1 MMKKKVL
8 ISAVLFGFS
17 FFAGAQEGLDKI
29 HIGVKGGISAS
40 KGIYSEMKSHSSKMA
55 VGGVGGVFAEF
66 EFGESRLFS
75 IRPEVDW
82 LSRGIKVSDD
92 NLDYKLKAK
101 YVDFRLPLVFNFG
114 THGGVRPFLYVA
126 PVAGFV
132 RGGNIALK
140 DRTGDYKIDVTKA
153 NMADTYF
160 AGAIGGGVKI
170 PISLSDNKRLQLTLE
185 ANYQYGFTD
194 TYSDMEKEGEAIAL
208 NRPFYNLDGNR
219 KLQGLE
225 ITASLSIP
233 LSIFKR
239 APKKKVQPAPTYV
252 AQPQPVIEE
261 KPVEVIEEKP
271 CYSLE
276 EIMEALGRG
285 ETITGKTICA
295 IDIINFEFDKSVIK
309 KESYPYLEKIARLM
323 KSTPIHVIVKGHTDN
338 VGNEEYNLQ
347 LSKRRAEAVYNHLLS
362 LGVDARRLEY
372 EYYGMARPITT
383 NDTPE
388 GRLMN
393 RRVEFEIT
401 E

>member
-1 MMKKKVL
+1 MVSVL
-8 ISAVLFGFS
+8 LFGLSFS
-17 FFAGAQEGLDKI
+17 AWSQEGLDRI
-29 HIGVKGGISAS
+29 HLGVKGGIDVS
-40 KGIYSEMKSHSSKMA
+40 KGSYSAMKSHSSKMN

-82 LSRGIKVSDD
+82 LSRGIKISDD
-92 NLDYKLKAK
+92 NLDYRLKAK

-114 THGGVRPFLYVA
+114 SHEGVRPFLYVA
-126 PVAGFV
+126 PVVGFV
-132 RGGNIALK
+132 RGGNIALN
-140 DRTGDYKIDVTKA
+140 DRTGDYEIDVTNA
-153 NMADTYF
+153 NMASTYF

-170 PISLSDNKRLQLTLE
+170 PIPVSDKKRLQLTFE

-194 TYSDMEKEGEAIAL
+194 TYSDMEKEGDAIAL
-208 NRPFYNLDGNR
+208 NRPFYNLNGNR
-219 KLQGLE
+219 KSQGFE

-239 APKKKVQPAPTYV
+239 SPKKKVRPEPIPV
-252 AQPQPVIEE
+252 AQPQPVVEE
-261 KPVEVIEEKP
+261 KPVVVKEEKP

-285 ETITGKTICA
+285 EAITGKTICA
-295 IDIINFEFDKSVIK
+295 IDIINFEFDRSVIK
-309 KESYPYLEKIARLM
+309 EESYPYLEKIVRLM

-338 VGNEEYNLQ
+338 VGDAEYNMQ
-347 LSKRRAEAVYNHLLS
+347 LSKRRAEAVYNYLLRS
-362 LGVDARRLEY
+362 GVDASHLEY
-372 EYYGMARPITT
+372 EYYGMTRPITT

-401 E
+401 EQ

>member
-1 MMKKKVL
+1 MKKRLL
-8 ISAVLFGFS
+8 ISVLSFGLIFS
-17 FFAGAQEGLDKI
+17 TWAQEGLDRI
-29 HIGVKGGISAS
+29 HLGVKGGIGIS
-40 KGIYSEMKSHSSKMA
+40 KGSYSEMKSHSSKMN

-92 NLDYKLKAK
+92 NLDYRLKAK

-114 THGGVRPFLYVA
+114 SPEGVRPFLYVA
-126 PVAGFV
+126 PVVGFV
-132 RGGNIALK
+132 RGGNITLN
-140 DRTGDYKIDVTKA
+140 DWTGDYEIDVTKA
-153 NMADTYF
+153 SMASTYF

-170 PISLSDNKRLQLTLE
+170 PIPVSDNKRLQLTFE

-194 TYSDMEKEGEAIAL
+194 TYSDIEKDGDAIAL
-208 NRPFYNLDGNR
+208 NRPFYNLTGNR
-219 KLQGLE
+219 KLQGFE

-239 APKKKVQPAPTYV
+239 SPKKKVLPEPIPVT
-252 AQPQPVIEE
+252 QPQPVVEE
-261 KPVEVIEEKP
+261 KPIVVKEEKP

-276 EIMEALGRG
+276 EIMEAMSRG
-285 ETITGKTICA
+285 ETITGRTICA

-309 KESYPYLEKIARLM
+309 EESYPYLEKIVRLM

-338 VGNEEYNLQ
+338 VGNAEYNMQ
-347 LSKRRAEAVYNHLLS
+347 LSKRRAEAVYNHLLRS
-362 LGVDARRLEY
+362 GVDASHLEY
-372 EYYGMARPITT
+372 EYYGMSRPISS

-388 GRLMN
+388 GRVIN

-401 E
+401 EQ